1 MRATQG
7 AASSAQAADRSLPG
21 RPESSFPPLGP
32 CSRRG
37 IAIPGPK
44 WPANRAAPFFRLALS
59 ATGGASPGNSPH
71 RTRCA
76 AVGGFAALRMR
87 RAPCGYFAGL
97 RRGPQ
102 LPQAPM
108 GRAAMHARS
117 LPCPYNPPP
126 PTAPVLGG
134 AGGTPP
140 APSFPPFLR
149 EEMGAP
155 AGQAPAG
162 RPSLH
167 RAGGYYPPLQGTA
180 VATRRVGVFHGGA
193 PSEWS
198 EDGRARRVVAPHE
211 VSGCGGK
218 RADTRRECSGVD
230 R

>member
-1 MRATQG
+1 
-7 AASSAQAADRSLPG
+7 
-21 RPESSFPPLGP
+21 
-32 CSRRG
+32 
-37 IAIPGPK
+37 
-44 WPANRAAPFFRLALS
+44 
-59 ATGGASPGNSPH
+59 
-71 RTRCA
+71 
-76 AVGGFAALRMR
+76 
-87 RAPCGYFAGL
+87 
-97 RRGPQ
+97 
-102 LPQAPM
+102 
-108 GRAAMHARS
+108 MHARS

-140 APSFPPFLR
+140 APSFPPFLW

-218 RADTRRECSGVD
+218 RADTRRECPDAGRYRSFALILSSAAFSCLADLANPTAHTITIAMTQRLPVAIYSVVFPARLMKTNSAAMTAGRTAPSSFFFRRPRWNCTARITKVN
-230 R
+230 RSTSKARISNAPFVNG

>member
-1 MRATQG
+1 MPLGAGDHRSPLRIITTTTEFFGGKAPTAARRASLVQRSDYQG
-7 AASSAQAADRSLPG
+7 LQGNPDACCPRRGVVGPSYGSFASGQARKLTPSAG
-21 RPESSFPPLGP
+21 PPLPTEPASLGFGGGP
-32 CSRRG
+32 NYRKR
-37 IAIPGPK
+37 
-44 WPANRAAPFFRLALS
+44 
-59 ATGGASPGNSPH
+59 
-71 RTRCA
+71 
-76 AVGGFAALRMR
+76 
-87 RAPCGYFAGL
+87 
-97 RRGPQ
+97 Q
-102 LPQAPM
+102 PM

-230 R
+230 H